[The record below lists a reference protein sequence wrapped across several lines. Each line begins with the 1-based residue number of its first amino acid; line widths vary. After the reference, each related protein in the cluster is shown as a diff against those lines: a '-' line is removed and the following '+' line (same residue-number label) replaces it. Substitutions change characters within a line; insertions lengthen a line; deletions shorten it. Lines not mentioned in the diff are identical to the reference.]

1 MGAIEDCKLVKPKG
15 ASWDAPE
22 RVARKVVLGA
32 HRRGGQIFSYSTS
45 PKTTQCQQGSIIS
58 SNRHSEYRNT

>member
-32 HRRGGQIFSYSTS
+32 HRRAGVAKFSATRLHQKQHNVS
-45 PKTTQCQQGSIIS
+45 KGV
-58 SNRHSEYRNT
+58 